1 MSSLSELYQNVILEH
16 NRSPRNYR
24 VMDDADRKADGH
36 NPLCGDQLTVWVRM
50 DGDVIGDVSFRGSG
64 CAISKASAS
73 LMTGAV
79 KGKSREE
86 AEKLFERF
94 HQLVTGTLP
103 PGQSETLGKLA
114 VFSGVS
120 EFPVRV
126 KCASLSWHTL
136 KAALVG
142 GQVVG
147 RSGGQAV
154 RRSDGQTAAQSDG
167 ANDGVVGPTARPPD
181 RPTA

>member
-1 MSSLSELYQNVILEH
+1 
-16 NRSPRNYR
+16 
-24 VMDDADRKADGH
+24 MDDADRKADGH
-36 NPLCGDQLTVWVRM
+36 NPLCGDQVTVWVRM
-50 DGDVIGDVSFRGSG
+50 DGDVIGDVSFRGAG

-103 PGQSETLGKLA
+103 PGESETLGTLA

-126 KCASLSWHTL
+126 KCASMAWHTL
-136 KAALVG
+136 KAAMEG
-142 GQVVG
+142 RSDGRTVG
-147 RSGGQAV
+147 RS
-154 RRSDGQTAAQSDG
+154 DGPKDG
-167 ANDGVVGPTARPPD
+167 AAHSTLTD
-181 RPTA
+181 RADRLTVLTTISL